1 MYERHTPK
9 RALASFQTLC
19 NSAWPAQTLV
29 PALLDALHAL
39 IPSARNLF
47 DWTDDEGQLL
57 HYFIEGPVDA
67 AVASLYFEHF
77 HNRRESEGMP
87 AFASLRH
94 APAGVRGAS
103 ALNNVGFFRSALYN
117 EIWRPQGLHTRIE
130 GVVRSR
136 NGRLMGS
143 LVLYRSPG
151 EPVFDVADE
160 RMLASLLPRIAAA
173 LERCPAAAAAAL
185 APAQLHVAS
194 REPAE
199 TLLMDGQGQVLYASP
214 GASRMLMLADDGL
227 TPLAMSR
234 SLPDLVQRLF
244 GRLLVQLRERLA
256 AGTSGR
262 HQAWPSLTRINAYG
276 RFDAQATPLRP
287 AGGALGSQ
295 AELLQLTVRR
305 LEPRAVAVQR
315 VLRELPISAGQAS
328 ICAALVAGQAQTQI
342 ARDLGVAASTVVD
355 HTRKLYRALDVCGA
369 AELRELVDRRLA
381 GVVH

>member
-9 RALASFQTLC
+9 RALAAFQTLC

-47 DWTDDEGQLL
+47 DWTDEEGQLL

-67 AVASLYFEHF
+67 AVANLYFEHF
-77 HNRRESEGMP
+77 HNRLESEGMP

-94 APAGVRGAS
+94 TPAGVRGAS
-103 ALNNVGFFRSALYN
+103 ALNNAGFFRSALYN
-117 EIWRPQGLHTRIE
+117 EIWRPQSLHTRIE

-143 LVLYRSPG
+143 LVLYRGPG
-151 EPVFDVADE
+151 EPVFDQADE

-173 LERCPAAAAAAL
+173 LERCPAAAAAL
-185 APAQLHVAS
+185 ASAQLHVAS
-194 REPAE
+194 RELAE

-214 GASRMLMLADDGL
+214 GASRMLMLADEGL

-234 SLPDLVQRLF
+234 SLPYLVQRMF
-244 GRLLVQLRERLA
+244 GRLVVQLRERLA
-256 AGTSGR
+256 AGTSGV

-276 RFDAQATPLRP
+276 RFDAQATPLHP
-287 AGGALGSQ
+287 AGVALGSQ

-315 VLRELPISAGQAS
+315 VLRDLPISAGQAS

-369 AELRELVDRRLA
+369 AQLRELVDRRVA
-381 GVVH
+381 GVSH